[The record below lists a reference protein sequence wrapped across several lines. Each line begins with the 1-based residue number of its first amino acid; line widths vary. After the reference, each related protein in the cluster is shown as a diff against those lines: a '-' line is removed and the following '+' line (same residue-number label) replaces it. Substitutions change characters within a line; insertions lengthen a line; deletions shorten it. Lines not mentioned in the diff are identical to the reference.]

1 MIEQYFSRT
10 PVIAQLRLG
19 LRGPHLDD
27 LATTLHQQGYAPN
40 TIRRALRAGA
50 QFGQWLSQ
58 QSYALDEVDQAV
70 IERYLNSLRRSPSG
84 KLPQAGSGL
93 PHLLRLLQQRDL
105 LSSPVPMP
113 SATALDD
120 WLKRYAQY
128 LDDVRGAA
136 VSTRKN
142 YLPIA
147 KRFLDACCYAEQVDL
162 GALHAPEITAFV
174 QKEAAPRT
182 GGSLKVLTTAVRA
195 FLRFLVFCGAIRPG
209 LEAAVPKL
217 RHWTHAALPQR
228 LTAEQIEQ
236 VLATCTG
243 NFPQHLRN
251 QAILLLLARL
261 GLRAHEVATLR
272 LDDIDWRQGHLRLQP
287 GKTHRERLL
296 PLSQEVGH
304 ALAQYLQ
311 HGRPASASRIV
322 FLNFRA
328 PFRPFSGPSA
338 ISRLAKEAIER
349 TGLPNL
355 PRMGAHTFRH
365 SAASHM
371 VNQGASFKEVADV
384 LGHHSLQTTGIYAKL
399 DLDALSSVALPW
411 MGEES

>member
-19 LRGPHLDD
+19 PLGLHLDD
-27 LATTLHQQGYAPN
+27 LATTLHQQRYAPN

-70 IERYLNSLRRSPSG
+70 IRRYLNGLRRSPSG

-105 LSSPVPMP
+105 LSSPAPMP

-120 WLKRYAQY
+120 WLKRYEKY
-128 LDDVRGAA
+128 LDDVLGAA

-142 YLPIA
+142 YLSIA
-147 KRFLDACCYAEQVDL
+147 KRFLGSCFHPEQVDW
-162 GALHAPEITAFV
+162 GALSPPEITAFV
-174 QKEAAPRT
+174 QQEAATRI
-182 GGSLKVLTTAVRA
+182 GGSLKVLTAAVRA
-195 FLRFLVFCGAIRPG
+195 FLRFLVFCGELRPG

-217 RHWTHAALPQR
+217 RQWTHAALPQR
-228 LTAEQIEQ
+228 LSAEQIEQ

-243 NFPQHLRN
+243 NSPQCLRN

-272 LDDIDWRQGHLRLQP
+272 LDDIDWRQGQLRLQP

-311 HGRPASASRIV
+311 HGRPVSTSRIV

-338 ISRLAKEAIER
+338 ISRLAKRAIER
-349 TGLPNL
+349 AGLPNL
-355 PRMGAHTFRH
+355 PRLGAHTFRH
-365 SAASHM
+365 SAASQM

-399 DLDALSSVALPW
+399 DLDALSAVALPW
-411 MGEES
+411 MGENS

>member
-128 LDDVRGAA
+128 LD
-136 VSTRKN
+136 S
-142 YLPIA
+142 
-147 KRFLDACCYAEQVDL
+147 L
-162 GALHAPEITAFV
+162 GIFI
-174 QKEAAPRT
+174 
-182 GGSLKVLTTAVRA
+182 
-195 FLRFLVFCGAIRPG
+195 FC
-209 LEAAVPKL
+209 
-217 RHWTHAALPQR
+217 
-228 LTAEQIEQ
+228 
-236 VLATCTG
+236 
-243 NFPQHLRN
+243 
-251 QAILLLLARL
+251 
-261 GLRAHEVATLR
+261 
-272 LDDIDWRQGHLRLQP
+272 D
-287 GKTHRERLL
+287 
-296 PLSQEVGH
+296 
-304 ALAQYLQ
+304 
-311 HGRPASASRIV
+311 
-322 FLNFRA
+322 
-328 PFRPFSGPSA
+328 
-338 ISRLAKEAIER
+338 
-349 TGLPNL
+349 
-355 PRMGAHTFRH
+355 
-365 SAASHM
+365 
-371 VNQGASFKEVADV
+371 
-384 LGHHSLQTTGIYAKL
+384 
-399 DLDALSSVALPW
+399 
-411 MGEES
+411 